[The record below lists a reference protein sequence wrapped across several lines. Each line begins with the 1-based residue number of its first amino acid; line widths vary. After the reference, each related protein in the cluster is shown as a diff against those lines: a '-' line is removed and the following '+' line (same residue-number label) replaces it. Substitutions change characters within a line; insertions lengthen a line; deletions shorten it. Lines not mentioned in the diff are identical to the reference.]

1 MSLDKRR
8 LTESRN
14 RDLDEELSAI
24 VPFVADTLPAV
35 KNSVE
40 QAGIDWPAHELA
52 ATLLDNLIPDI
63 CQHEEN
69 QPMTST
75 KQHSGR
81 GARRLTRAISIA
93 AVTLFVA
100 GNGQAEGGQV
110 SLAAVEYREGHNEAA
125 IARRAEFMGRMEG
138 GLAIITSAD
147 RSQPNRYEFYTEDTE
162 HKDFVF
168 LTGIYDSQPPGHVL
182 VLNPD
187 GDSYREVLYTDMDPA
202 EASRLSGIDQV
213 FPRDRFLEH
222 MSSALSDYR
231 NLRITQLR
239 FKEVASDFA
248 RGWGNDSKI
257 LYINYPRFTNLNE
270 PRNPRLDFVN
280 RMQAATSELIVR
292 DAGDLL
298 DPMRMIIDDFGMKNL
313 KRAIEITGKG
323 LMEGMKTAEPGLTTL
338 QVMYTVD
345 YVYRLNGADLGF
357 LTGVSPASNMNEE
370 IKWETTAEEEAARK
384 GDARILA
391 GSLVHFDTGASMN
404 HYSADIQRTVPAD
417 GKFTEEQKRIY
428 QVVLDVQKAVISE
441 VRPGVA
447 WHELQDLA
455 TQMLKDAGGW
465 DESYTYG
472 IGHFIGMEVH
482 EHGDYVGPLMPGMVI
497 AIEQGA
503 VVNGTR
509 VAFEDDVLVTRSGHE
524 WLTRFIPIE
533 IDDVE
538 ALLEEEKLVRP
549 KAVLDVE

>member
-1 MSLDKRR
+1 MINTRQC
-8 LTESRN
+8 
-14 RDLDEELSAI
+14 SAS
-24 VPFVADTLPAV
+24 A
-35 KNSVE
+35 
-40 QAGIDWPAHELA
+40 
-52 ATLLDNLIPDI
+52 
-63 CQHEEN
+63 
-69 QPMTST
+69 
-75 KQHSGR
+75 
-81 GARRLTRAISIA
+81 ARRLARAASMASA
-93 AVTLFVA
+93 ALFIA
-100 GNGQAEGGQV
+100 GNALAAGGQI
-110 SLAAVEYREGHNEAA
+110 SLAAVEYREGHREAA
-125 IARRAEFMGRMEG
+125 IARRADLMERMEG

-147 RSQPNRYEFYTEDTE
+147 RSQPNRYEFYTDDTE
-162 HKDFVF
+162 NKDFVF
-168 LTGIYDSQPPGHVL
+168 LTGIYDSEPPGHVL
-182 VLNPD
+182 VLNPG
-187 GDSYREVLYTDMDPA
+187 GDTYREVLYTDIDPA
-202 EASRLSGIDQV
+202 EASRLSGIDHV

-257 LYINYPRFTNLNE
+257 LYVNYPRFTNLNE
-270 PRNPRLDFVN
+270 PRNPRLDFVD

-313 KRAIEITGKG
+313 KRAIEITGQG

-338 QVMYTVD
+338 QVMHTVD

-357 LTGVSPASNMNEE
+357 LTGVSPASNMNED

-384 GDARILA
+384 GDARILP

-404 HYSADIQRTVPAD
+404 HYSADVQRTVPAD

-428 QVVLDVQKAVISE
+428 RVVLDVQKAVISE
-441 VRPGVA
+441 VRPGVT

-455 TQMLKDAGGW
+455 MQMLRDAGGW
-465 DESYTYG
+465 DERYTYG

-509 VAFEDDVLVTRSGHE
+509 VAFEDDILVTRSGHE

-533 IDDVE
+533 IDEVE
-538 ALLEEEKLVRP
+538 ALLEEEKRVRP
-549 KAVLDVE
+549 EAVLDVEELRGR

>member
-1 MSLDKRR
+1 
-8 LTESRN
+8 
-14 RDLDEELSAI
+14 
-24 VPFVADTLPAV
+24 
-35 KNSVE
+35 
-40 QAGIDWPAHELA
+40 
-52 ATLLDNLIPDI
+52 
-63 CQHEEN
+63 
-69 QPMTST
+69 
-75 KQHSGR
+75 
-81 GARRLTRAISIA
+81 
-93 AVTLFVA
+93 
-100 GNGQAEGGQV
+100 
-110 SLAAVEYREGHNEAA
+110 
-125 IARRAEFMGRMEG
+125 
-138 GLAIITSAD
+138 
-147 RSQPNRYEFYTEDTE
+147 
-162 HKDFVF
+162 
-168 LTGIYDSQPPGHVL
+168 
-182 VLNPD
+182 
-187 GDSYREVLYTDMDPA
+187 
-202 EASRLSGIDQV
+202 
-213 FPRDRFLEH
+213 
-222 MSSALSDYR
+222 
-231 NLRITQLR
+231 
-239 FKEVASDFA
+239 
-248 RGWGNDSKI
+248 
-257 LYINYPRFTNLNE
+257 
-270 PRNPRLDFVN
+270 
-280 RMQAATSELIVR
+280 MQAATSELIVR

-313 KRAIEITGKG
+313 KRAIEITGQG
-323 LMEGMKTAEPGLTTL
+323 LMEGMKTAEPGLTML

-345 YVYRLNGADLGF
+345 YVYRMNGADLGF

-384 GDARILA
+384 GDARILP

-441 VRPGVA
+441 VRPGVN

-455 TQMLKDAGGW
+455 MQMLKDAGGW

-509 VAFEDDVLVTRSGHE
+509 VAFEDDVLV
-524 WLTRFIPIE
+524 IPIE
-533 IDDVE
+533 IDEVE